1 MQLANR
7 ILALSILVITIMV
20 FSDVRHLDKEV
31 EEVEVEVEGMG
42 GEVREKGSER
52 RGAEGEGI
60 LV

>member
-20 FSDVRHLDKEV
+20 FFDVRHLDKEV
-31 EEVEVEVEGMG
+31 EEVEVEGMG